1 MTHSLT
7 LLNCLTRINGLT
19 QKTRWRRSFTAVML
33 VIVGLFTLPAAFAA
47 KLTDIKVNNGPT
59 ESRVT
64 LSFDG
69 QPVYAF
75 FSLNSPERVVLDVR
89 QSGNLSGLPL
99 EFSGQNLLKR
109 IRSSTPK
116 DAQSTRLVLELTQK
130 AKTRAVTQQSG
141 NNYTVVM
148 TMSATASAPVRQTQP
163 TLSQNQNNVSQNN
176 ASLNQTNTPSPNA
189 GRLTSQASNTNTASR
204 VTSVNTH
211 SVAKNPFNNKPT
223 VVVSSES
230 VTTNTSR
237 PIKTSSAA
245 NSSRVV
251 VAIDA
256 GHGGQDPGAIGQNGL
271 KEKNVT
277 IAIARRLE
285 ALLNSDPMFKPV
297 LTRNGDYFISVMGR
311 SDVARKQGANVLVSV
326 HADAAPN
333 RSATGA
339 SVWVLSNRR
348 ANSEMGNWLEQHEK
362 QSELLGGAGDV
373 LANTASD
380 PYLSQAVLDL
390 QFGHSQRVGY
400 DVATKVLNELQ
411 RVGDIHKRRPEHAS
425 LGVLR
430 SPDIPSLLVETG
442 FISNSTEE
450 RLLGSSAYQEKIA
463 QAIYKGLRSYF
474 LAHPLQADP
483 KVENRPLIETAAVDS
498 SSQRSGVSQPEPVVS
513 NISSNAQGGRVSA
526 AKPVAAGAV
535 TKNRSQIHKVQRGE
549 TLSGIA
555 SQYGVSMAVLRQ
567 NNTLKND
574 VVWVGQR
581 LKIPASGATVAAAA
595 PKAVAKAKPS
605 KSQPVKHQVKRGDTL
620 SAIAARYGV
629 SMSEIERANKIKSG
643 NVQLGQTLT
652 IPQS

>member
-1 MTHSLT
+1 M
-7 LLNCLTRINGLT
+7 
-19 QKTRWRRSFTAVML
+19 

-148 TMSATASAPVRQTQP
+148 TMSAAVSAPVRQTQSV
-163 TLSQNQNNVSQNN
+163 LSQNN
-176 ASLNQTNTPSPNA
+176 APLNQTNTPSPNA

-204 VTSVNTH
+204 VTSVNTN

-237 PIKTSSAA
+237 PIKTSSAS

-526 AKPVAAGAV
+526 TKPVAAGAV

-581 LKIPASGATVAAAA
+581 LKIPASGVTVAAAA

>member
-1 MTHSLT
+1 MMHSS
-7 LLNCLTRINGLT
+7 TRLIN
-19 QKTRWRRSFTAVML
+19 SFTRPGCWTKKTFWRPSLAAVML
-33 VIVGLFTLPAAFAA
+33 IMVSLFALPSAFAA
-47 KLTDIKVNNGPT
+47 KLTDIKVNNGST
-59 ESRVT
+59 ESKVT

-116 DAQSTRLVLELTQK
+116 DEQSTRLVLELTQK
-130 AKTRAVTQQSG
+130 VKTRAVTQQSG
-141 NNYTVVM
+141 NNYTVVITM
-148 TMSATASAPVRQTQP
+148 TASASAPVRQTQS
-163 TLSQNQNNVSQNN
+163 LSPNNTP
-176 ASLNQTNTPSPNA
+176 LNQTNTPSPNA
-189 GRLTSQASNTNTASR
+189 GRLTSPATNANTESRITSANT
-204 VTSVNTH
+204 T

-223 VVVSSES
+223 VVVSSENI
-230 VTTNTSR
+230 TTNTAR
-237 PIKTSSAA
+237 PIKTARQTNTASAA

-271 KEKNVT
+271 QEKSVT

-311 SDVARKQGANVLVSV
+311 SDVARKQGANVLVSI

-498 SSQRSGVSQPEPVVS
+498 SSRRSSVSQPEPVVS
-513 NISSNAQGGRVSA
+513 SIASSGRSSA
-526 AKPVAAGAV
+526 AKPAATG
-535 TKNRSQIHKVQRGE
+535 KSQIHKVQRGE

-581 LKIPASGATVAAAA
+581 LKVPASGIAA

>member
-148 TMSATASAPVRQTQP
+148 TMSAAASAPVRQTQSV
-163 TLSQNQNNVSQNN
+163 LSQNNT
-176 ASLNQTNTPSPNA
+176 SLNQTNTPSPNA

-204 VTSVNTH
+204 VTSVNTN

-237 PIKTSSAA
+237 PIKTSSAS

-526 AKPVAAGAV
+526 TKPVAAGAV

-605 KSQPVKHQVKRGDTL
+605 KSQPIKRQPVKHQVKRGDTL